1 MHTLLQKLDFK
12 QLERATN
19 MLKAVA
25 HPIRMSIVDLL
36 EGGRK
41 LSVTEIFTALDIE
54 QSVASH
60 HLSILKTRGVL
71 ESERD
76 GKSTNYFLAHDDLIQ
91 VVDCLVS
98 CCSRNSV

>member
-1 MHTLLQKLDFK
+1 MHTLLKKLDYK

-25 HPIRMSIVDLL
+25 HPIRMSIVDML

-41 LSVTEIFTALDIE
+41 LTVTEIFTALKIE

-76 GKSTNYFLAHDDLIQ
+76 GKNTHYYLAHDDLIQ
-91 VVDCLVS
+91 VVDCLVN
-98 CCSRNSV
+98 CCSKNSV